1 MISYIIKRILAL
13 IPIFVAVSFVIFSLL
28 QLTPGDPA
36 SIMAGTGAPEEAVEQ
51 LREEMGLNDPFLQRY
66 FSYLKGIVTKFDL
79 GTSYE
84 TKTPVTERILTAF
97 PATLRL
103 AVVSIIFAIVVGVPI
118 GIVSATKQYSIFDNI
133 FMVFALIGISLPVFW
148 SGMMLILLFSVK
160 LKWLPSSG
168 FTTFR
173 HLILP
178 GITLGMQSA
187 AMITRMTRSSM
198 LDVIRQ
204 DYIRTVRAKGVAEIR
219 ITFSHVLRNALIPIV
234 TVIGLQ
240 FGQLIGGAV
249 LTETIFSI
257 PGIGRLLVQALK
269 TRDYPVILG
278 SVLFIS
284 VLFCITNLVID
295 IIYAF
300 LDPKIKA
307 QYSRERRKK
316 K

>member
-1 MISYIIKRILAL
+1 MIVYVVKRILAL
-13 IPIFVAVSFVIFSLL
+13 IPIFIAVTFVIFSLL
-28 QLTPGDPA
+28 SLTPGDPA
-36 SIMAGTGAPEEAVEQ
+36 AIMAGTGAPKEAVEQ
-51 LREEMGLNDPFLQRY
+51 LREEMGLNDPFIVRY
-66 FSYLKGIVTKFDL
+66 LNYVKNFVTKFDM

-84 TKTPVTERILTAF
+84 THTPVTERILSAL
-97 PATLRL
+97 PATVRL
-103 AVVSIIFAIVVGVPI
+103 AVAAIIFAVVVGLPI
-118 GIVSATKQYSIFDNI
+118 GIVSATRQYSFFDNF

-148 SGMMLILLFSVK
+148 SGMMLIILFSVK

-168 FTTFR
+168 FQTIR

-187 AMITRMTRSSM
+187 AMIARMTRSSM

-204 DYIRTVRAKGVAEIR
+204 DYIRTVRAKGLSEFM

-257 PGIGRLLVQALK
+257 PGIGRLMVQALK
-269 TRDYPVILG
+269 NRDYPVILG
-278 SVLFIS
+278 CVLFIS
-284 VLFCITNLVID
+284 VMFCLVNLVID
-295 IIYAF
+295 VIYAF

-307 QYSRERRKK
+307 QYSRGRKSK
-316 K
+316 

>member
-1 MISYIIKRILAL
+1 MIVYVIKRILAL
-13 IPIFVAVSFVIFSLL
+13 IPIFIAVTFVIFSLL

-36 SIMAGTGAPEEAVEQ
+36 AIMAGTGAPKEAVEQ
-51 LREEMGLNDPFLQRY
+51 LREEMGLNDPFFVRY
-66 FSYLKGIVTKFDL
+66 FNYVKDFVTKFDM

-84 TKTPVTERILTAF
+84 THTPVTERILSAL
-97 PATLRL
+97 PATVRL
-103 AVVSIIFAIVVGVPI
+103 ALAAILFAVIVGLPI
-118 GIVSATKQYSIFDNI
+118 GIVSATRQYSFFDNF
-133 FMVFALIGISLPVFW
+133 FMVIALIGISLPVFW
-148 SGMMLILLFSVK
+148 SGMMLIILFSVK

-168 FTTFR
+168 FQTIR

-187 AMITRMTRSSM
+187 AMIARMTRSSM

-204 DYIRTVRAKGVAEIR
+204 DYIRTVRAKGLPEIM

-257 PGIGRLLVQALK
+257 PGIGRLMVQALK
-269 TRDYPVILG
+269 NRDYPVILG
-278 SVLFIS
+278 CVLFIS
-284 VLFCITNLVID
+284 VMFCLVNLVID
-295 IIYAF
+295 VIYAF

-307 QYSRERRKK
+307 QYSRGRKSK
-316 K
+316 

>member
-1 MISYIIKRILAL
+1 MIVYIVKRILAL
-13 IPIFVAVSFVIFSLL
+13 IPIFIAVTFVIFSLL

-36 SIMAGTGAPEEAVEQ
+36 AIMAGTGAPKEAVEQ
-51 LREEMGLNDPFLQRY
+51 LREEMGLNKPFLVRY
-66 FSYLKGIVTKFDL
+66 LNYLKDFVTKFDM

-84 TKTPVTERILTAF
+84 TRTPVTERIVSAL
-97 PATLRL
+97 PATVRL
-103 AVVSIIFAIVVGVPI
+103 AVAAILFAIIVGLPI
-118 GIVSATKQYSIFDNI
+118 GIVSATKQYSFFDNF
-133 FMVFALIGISLPVFW
+133 FMVIALIGISLPVFW
-148 SGMMLILLFSVK
+148 SGMMLIILFSVK

-168 FTTFR
+168 FQTIR

-187 AMITRMTRSSM
+187 AMIARMTRSSM

-204 DYIRTVRAKGVAEIR
+204 DYIRTVRAKGLSEIM

-257 PGIGRLLVQALK
+257 PGIGRLMVQALK
-269 TRDYPVILG
+269 NRDYPVILG
-278 SVLFIS
+278 CVLFIS
-284 VLFCITNLVID
+284 VMFCLINLLID
-295 IIYAF
+295 VIYAF

-307 QYSRERRKK
+307 QYSRGRRSK
-316 K
+316 

>member
-1 MISYIIKRILAL
+1 MIRYIVKRIVSL
-13 IPIFVAVSFVIFSLL
+13 IPILLAVSFVIFTLL

-36 SIMAGTGAPEEAVEQ
+36 SIMAGTGAPKDAVEQ
-51 LREEMGLNDPFLQRY
+51 LREEMGLNDPFLLRY
-66 FSYLKGIVTKFDL
+66 FNYIKNFVTRFDL

-103 AVVSIIFAIVVGVPI
+103 ALVSILFAIIAGLPVGI
-118 GIVSATKQYSIFDNI
+118 ISATKQYSFFDNA
-133 FMVFALIGISLPVFW
+133 FMVIALIGISLPVFW
-148 SGMMLILLFSVK
+148 SGMMLILLFSVH

-168 FTTFR
+168 FTTFK

-178 GITLGMQSA
+178 GITLGAQSA
-187 AMITRMTRSSM
+187 AMIARMTRSSM

-204 DYIRTVRAKGVAEIR
+204 DYIRTVRAKGLSEFM

-284 VLFCITNLVID
+284 VLFCLINLVID

-307 QYSRERRKK
+307 QYARERGKK
-316 K
+316 A

>member
-1 MISYIIKRILAL
+1 MIRYIIKRILAL
-13 IPIFVAVSFVIFSLL
+13 IPIFLAVSFVIFSLL

-36 SIMAGTGAPEEAVEQ
+36 SIVAGTGAPKEAVEQ
-51 LREEMGLNDPFLQRY
+51 LREEMGLNDPFLVRY
-66 FSYLKGIVTKFDL
+66 YNYLKGIVTKFDL

-103 AVVSIIFAIVVGVPI
+103 ALAAILFAIIVGLPI
-118 GIVSATKQYSIFDNI
+118 GIVSATRQYSFLDNT
-133 FMVFALIGISLPVFW
+133 FMVIALIGISLPVFW
-148 SGMMLILLFSVK
+148 SGLMLILLFSVK
-160 LKWLPSSG
+160 LRWLPSSG
-168 FTTFR
+168 FTTIR

-178 GITLGMQSA
+178 GITLGAQSA

-204 DYIRTVRAKGVAEIR
+204 DYIRTVRAKGLSELG

-257 PGIGRLLVQALK
+257 PGIGRLMVQALK

-284 VLFCITNLVID
+284 LLFCLTNLVID
-295 IIYAF
+295 IIYAY

-307 QYSRERRKK
+307 QYSRERGKK
-316 K
+316 Q

>member
-1 MISYIIKRILAL
+1 MIVYVVKRILAL
-13 IPIFVAVSFVIFSLL
+13 IPIFIAVTFVIFSLL

-36 SIMAGTGAPEEAVEQ
+36 AIMAGTGAPKEAVEQ
-51 LREEMGLNDPFLQRY
+51 LREEMGLNDPFFVRY
-66 FSYLKGIVTKFDL
+66 FNYVKDFVTKFDM

-84 TKTPVTERILTAF
+84 THTPVTERILSAL
-97 PATLRL
+97 PATVRL
-103 AVVSIIFAIVVGVPI
+103 AVAAIIFAIVVGLPI
-118 GIVSATKQYSIFDNI
+118 GIVSATRQYSFFDNF
-133 FMVFALIGISLPVFW
+133 FMVIALIGISLPVFW
-148 SGMMLILLFSVK
+148 SGMMLIILFSVK

-168 FTTFR
+168 FQTIR

-187 AMITRMTRSSM
+187 AMIARMTRSSM

-204 DYIRTVRAKGVAEIR
+204 DYIRTVRAKGLSEFM

-257 PGIGRLLVQALK
+257 PGIGRLMVQALK
-269 TRDYPVILG
+269 NRDYPVILG
-278 SVLFIS
+278 CVLFIS
-284 VLFCITNLVID
+284 VMFCLVNLIID
-295 IIYAF
+295 VIYAF

-307 QYSRERRKK
+307 QYSRGRKSK
-316 K
+316 

>member
-1 MISYIIKRILAL
+1 MIVYIIKRILAL
-13 IPIFVAVSFVIFSLL
+13 IPIFIAVTFVIFSLL
-28 QLTPGDPA
+28 SLTPGDPA
-36 SIMAGTGAPEEAVEQ
+36 AIMAGTGAPKEAVEQ
-51 LREEMGLNDPFLQRY
+51 LREEMGLNDPFIVRY
-66 FSYLKGIVTKFDL
+66 LNYVKNFVTKFDM

-84 TKTPVTERILTAF
+84 THTPVTERILSAL
-97 PATLRL
+97 PATVRL
-103 AVVSIIFAIVVGVPI
+103 AIAAIIFAVVVGLPI
-118 GIVSATKQYSIFDNI
+118 GIVSATKQYSFFDNF

-148 SGMMLILLFSVK
+148 SGMMLIILFSVK

-168 FTTFR
+168 FQTIR

-187 AMITRMTRSSM
+187 AMIARMTRSSM

-204 DYIRTVRAKGVAEIR
+204 DYIRTVRAKGLSEFM

-257 PGIGRLLVQALK
+257 PGIGRLMVQALK
-269 TRDYPVILG
+269 NRDYPVILG
-278 SVLFIS
+278 CVLFIS
-284 VLFCITNLVID
+284 VMFCLVNLIID
-295 IIYAF
+295 VIYAF

-307 QYSRERRKK
+307 QYSRGRKSK
-316 K
+316 

>member
-1 MISYIIKRILAL
+1 MIVYIIKRILAL
-13 IPIFVAVSFVIFSLL
+13 IPIFIAVTFVIFSLL
-28 QLTPGDPA
+28 SLTPGDPA
-36 SIMAGTGAPEEAVEQ
+36 AIMAGTGAPKEAVEQ
-51 LREEMGLNDPFLQRY
+51 LREEMGLNDPFIVRY
-66 FSYLKGIVTKFDL
+66 LNYVKNFVTKFDM

-84 TKTPVTERILTAF
+84 THTPVTERILSAL
-97 PATLRL
+97 PATVRL
-103 AVVSIIFAIVVGVPI
+103 AIAAIIFAVVVGLPI
-118 GIVSATKQYSIFDNI
+118 GIVSATRQYSFFDNF

-148 SGMMLILLFSVK
+148 SGMMLIILFSVK

-168 FTTFR
+168 FQTIR

-187 AMITRMTRSSM
+187 AMIARMTRSSM

-204 DYIRTVRAKGVAEIR
+204 DYIRTVRAKGLSEFM

-257 PGIGRLLVQALK
+257 PGIGRLMVQALK
-269 TRDYPVILG
+269 NRDYPVILG
-278 SVLFIS
+278 CVLFIS
-284 VLFCITNLVID
+284 VMFCLVNLIID
-295 IIYAF
+295 VIYAF

-307 QYSRERRKK
+307 QYSRGRKSK
-316 K
+316 